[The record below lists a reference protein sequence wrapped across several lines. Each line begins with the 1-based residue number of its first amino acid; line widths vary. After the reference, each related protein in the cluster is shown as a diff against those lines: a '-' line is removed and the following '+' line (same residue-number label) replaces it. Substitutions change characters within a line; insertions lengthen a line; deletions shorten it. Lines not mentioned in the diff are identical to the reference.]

1 MNNKLV
7 KKSSKLHLGDFAAS
21 GDKLETVNDL
31 MKPRLQ
37 IAIAKLVESEQGEKH
52 IWIIYETPGIV
63 YACTHA

>member
-7 KKSSKLHLGDFAAS
+7 KRPSELHLGDLDAS
-21 GDKLETVNDL
+21 RDKLETVNDL

-63 YACTHA
+63 YARTYA